1 MPQGPV
7 PRGPVPRG
15 PVPQGPVPQGPV
27 PQGPVPQG
35 PVPQALAGA
44 LAALCCPVCGG
55 PLAHRDHAL
64 RCARGHSYD
73 IARQGYINLDT
84 GRGRPHRSDTAAMIA
99 ARERFLGQRH
109 YAPIADAVG
118 RLAHRLDPAAAG
130 PGVVLDLAGGTGYYL
145 AAVLATLPGR
155 TGICLDLSKPALRK
169 AARAH
174 SRAVA
179 VGSDV
184 WRRFPLADRS
194 AAVVLSVF
202 GPRNMAETIR
212 VLDPAGIFLL
222 VTPDSQH
229 LAELVGALG
238 MLSVD
243 RAKPGRVAAAT
254 ASLRPLAGEALS
266 YRLPLDRAAIH
277 DLVSMGPSAYH
288 LTSAQLADRIA
299 ALPDPMTVTVSV
311 TAAAYHL
318 R

>member
-1 MPQGPV
+1 M
-7 PRGPVPRG
+7 
-15 PVPQGPVPQGPV
+15 
-27 PQGPVPQG
+27 
-35 PVPQALAGA
+35 
-44 LAALCCPVCGG
+44 
-55 PLAHRDHAL
+55 
-64 RCARGHSYD
+64 
-73 IARQGYINLDT
+73 
-84 GRGRPHRSDTAAMIA
+84 
-99 ARERFLGQRH
+99 
-109 YAPIADAVG
+109 G

-229 LAELVGALG
+229 LAGLVGDAWHAQRG
-238 MLSVD
+238 PRQSQAGWRRPP
-243 RAKPGRVAAAT
+243 RASGRWPGKR
-254 ASLRPLAGEALS
+254 
-266 YRLPLDRAAIH
+266 
-277 DLVSMGPSAYH
+277 
-288 LTSAQLADRIA
+288 
-299 ALPDPMTVTVSV
+299 
-311 TAAAYHL
+311 
-318 R
+318 